1 MAAGMCPEDKRAI
14 LLALD
19 KDKITVSLLTKMFAH
34 RTKKGGNA
42 FDVKPP
48 EFDTSWKL
56 VLAPGEYINKEQ
68 VQTTVGIFLFNKLLI
83 EGDISSIIPNGYYNE
98 IITKKKMNK
107 LLDLIADAV
116 KNRIL
121 PVKPSLYEF
130 LRAYEFWGLK
140 LVTIFSASY
149 SMAMM
154 NPSKEFRDKK
164 EAVLATIKGDSVAD
178 MVAARTK
185 LLDEARKEV
194 QADPGMSLFTSGSR
208 GSFDND
214 FGNMFVAIGP
224 VDNPGTG
231 GVDFIKSNYING
243 ISKEDLVAAGNIVIN
258 SEYPKAIGTARG
270 GYMTKQFNAVF
281 QSIAVGPKDSDCGTK
296 GALEVTLTPEI
307 LHLYVDQYIDL
318 GNGKLL
324 LITPNLD
331 SKYLNHPIKIRSPMY
346 CLRLDDNTVCNHCAG
361 ERFYKVDIKNMGLTA
376 TDLSGQMLNANM
388 KLRHSLLMEMDKID
402 PAKIIHTKRK

>member
-1 MAAGMCPEDKRAI
+1 
-14 LLALD
+14 
-19 KDKITVSLLTKMFAH
+19 
-34 RTKKGGNA
+34 
-42 FDVKPP
+42 
-48 EFDTSWKL
+48 
-56 VLAPGEYINKEQ
+56 
-68 VQTTVGIFLFNKLLI
+68 
-83 EGDISSIIPNGYYNE
+83 
-98 IITKKKMNK
+98 
-107 LLDLIADAV
+107 
-116 KNRIL
+116 
-121 PVKPSLYEF
+121 
-130 LRAYEFWGLK
+130 
-140 LVTIFSASY
+140 
-149 SMAMM
+149 MAMM

-270 GYMTKQFNAVF
+270 GYMTKQFNAV
-281 QSIAVGPKDSDCGTK
+281 
-296 GALEVTLTPEI
+296 LTPEV

-324 LITPNLD
+324 LITPDLD

-402 PAKIIHTKRK
+402 PNKIIHTKRK

>member
-1 MAAGMCPEDKRAI
+1 MTKN
-14 LLALD
+14 
-19 KDKITVSLLTKMFAH
+19 VLT
-34 RTKKGGNA
+34 
-42 FDVKPP
+42 
-48 EFDTSWKL
+48 
-56 VLAPGEYINKEQ
+56 
-68 VQTTVGIFLFNKLLI
+68 
-83 EGDISSIIPNGYYNE
+83 
-98 IITKKKMNK
+98 
-107 LLDLIADAV
+107 
-116 KNRIL
+116 
-121 PVKPSLYEF
+121 
-130 LRAYEFWGLK
+130 
-140 LVTIFSASY
+140 Y

-324 LITPNLD
+324 LITPDLD